1 MPVGR
6 APLNWL
12 RAFEAA
18 ARCGS
23 FATAAA
29 ELNVTPS
36 AISQHIRALEQRL
49 GRSLFD
55 RHANGVGLTSTGR
68 RYAEE
73 LGRGFTLIDEATAK
87 VTGERARELLVIH
100 VPTSFATQWIAPRL
114 DLFHEAYPQIDLLL
128 TALGRGVDH
137 NDTKADAEIRYGW
150 GEWMKLTAT
159 EFLREQLIPVCAPT
173 LAARL
178 RSPNDIRG
186 RDLLHV
192 AGYVE
197 NWDTWLSYAGV
208 STMDT
213 SEGASFD
220 QSIMAIRAA
229 VEGKGIILG
238 RSSLIQRELS
248 AGQLVA
254 PFAHTLECSG
264 GYWFMATSLNAK
276 APKVIAF
283 RDWLLANAARPHD
296 AKISN
301 LSDV

>member
-1 MPVGR
+1 MSVSR
-6 APLNWL
+6 TPLNWL

-23 FATAAA
+23 FAAAA
-29 ELNVTPS
+29 TELNVTPS

-55 RHANGVGLTSTGR
+55 RHANGVALTSTGR

-73 LGRGFTLIDEATAK
+73 LGRGFTLIEEATAK
-87 VTGERARELLVIH
+87 VAGEGARELLVIH

-114 DLFHEAYPQIDLLL
+114 DLFHEAHPQIDLRL
-128 TALGRGVDH
+128 TALGNGVDH
-137 NDTKADAEIRYGW
+137 SNTKADAEIRYGW
-150 GEWMKLTAT
+150 GEWMKLTAV
-159 EFLREQLIPVCAPT
+159 EFLREQLIPVCSPAF
-173 LAARL
+173 AARL
-178 RSPNDIRG
+178 QSPNDLRG

-208 STMDT
+208 SDIDT

-229 VEGKGIILG
+229 AEGKGIILG
-238 RSSLIQRELS
+238 RSSLIQRELA

-254 PFAHTLECSG
+254 PFDHILECSG
-264 GYWFMATSLNAK
+264 GYWFMATPQNAK
-276 APKVIAF
+276 GHKVMAF
-283 RDWLLANAARPHD
+283 RDWLLANAAR
-296 AKISN
+296 
-301 LSDV
+301 